1 MLPLVSPAEPTDT
14 CDNTPLDSHVTGL
27 CHTPSIRRGL
37 TRSIAKSF
45 YAPHQKYVDK
55 CRIRFS
61 NDIKVGKI
69 ELVNQNS
76 ASALDLIL
84 KKNNDIDVVFLD
96 AHFHGEGQEYA
107 PLDQEIEILR
117 KNNYKKLVI
126 IDDFFHIKKKMAHEW
141 TKFHNHQTIKQK
153 ILKNFGKVSEL
164 PYSFKGRYISYLI
177 SMEFS
182 KARILIEKIKAIIL
196 SSPKNLIKIF
206 MGKKLN

>member
-1 MLPLVSPAEPTDT
+1 MTINKFLINVLKQFNGTYLE
-14 CDNTPLDSHVTGL
+14 TGL
-27 CHTPSIRRGL
+27 SEGDSLAKAKELNFKKLISIE
-37 TRSIAKSF
+37 IN
-45 YAPHQKYVDK
+45 QKYVDK

-107 PLDQEIEILR
+107 PLDQEIEILI

-164 PYSFKGRYISYLI
+164 PYSFKGRYNSYLI

>member
-1 MLPLVSPAEPTDT
+1 MTINKFLINVLKQFNGTYLE
-14 CDNTPLDSHVTGL
+14 TGL
-27 CHTPSIRRGL
+27 SEGDSLAKAKELNFKKLISIE
-37 TRSIAKSF
+37 IN
-45 YAPHQKYVDK
+45 QKYVDK

-126 IDDFFHIKKKMAHEW
+126 IDDFFHIKKK
-141 TKFHNHQTIKQK
+141 N
-153 ILKNFGKVSEL
+153 GS
-164 PYSFKGRYISYLI
+164 
-177 SMEFS
+177 
-182 KARILIEKIKAIIL
+182 
-196 SSPKNLIKIF
+196 
-206 MGKKLN
+206 